1 MRRLASW
8 CRANSREASLAAQVP
23 GPNATEQAQLAALG
37 GVSRSLMGPLADGAG
52 PLLPRAVAEWAADT
66 PLLPPELLEPLKAS
80 LGRRVDPLALL
91 YERLVAAPRR
101 RPLGTFFTPPDIS
114 SYMQKLVEQRIP
126 RPPMAVIDPGAG
138 VGAFTR
144 AALEAWP
151 DARIHAVDINVA
163 TLGLLAATP
172 QITASLPNQVSL
184 HHADFL
190 DWTLRE
196 LPAVPGP
203 RLIWGNPP
211 YTRHQGLAR
220 EAKALAKKA
229 SGDLAPGGRAGL
241 STYFL
246 AASLAHLDP
255 ADSLCLLLPSNW
267 LEADYA
273 RNLRRYLWNAKERPV
288 ELHIFPHALN
298 LFPIASVAAMV
309 LWVGPANSTVNKLHV
324 IRLKGELGSGFYRAT
339 SQDVRREGAPPKSFL
354 FVTSS
359 HSKLR
364 QKTVPLASIAHIR
377 RGVATGCNQFF
388 LLTDEQVAKLPGTAY
403 VPAATRLRDI
413 PTDHLDETAHDTM
426 GDQGLRRW
434 LLWLSEQDTSDPI
447 VHQLLEQGKLKGV
460 PDAYLCRARNPWYA
474 VERIPAPDLL
484 FGPMSKGRFRLILN
498 SVKAIPTNTFY
509 GIRIRRAP
517 RTVESIALLAS
528 WISGP
533 AGQDAL
539 ANASR
544 QHGSGTLKIEPRD
557 LADLQI
563 PIQIA
568 QALD

>member
-1 MRRLASW
+1 
-8 CRANSREASLAAQVP
+8 
-23 GPNATEQAQLAALG
+23 
-37 GVSRSLMGPLADGAG
+37 
-52 PLLPRAVAEWAADT
+52 
-66 PLLPPELLEPLKAS
+66 
-80 LGRRVDPLALL
+80 
-91 YERLVAAPRR
+91 
-101 RPLGTFFTPPDIS
+101 
-114 SYMQKLVEQRIP
+114 MQKLVEQRLSC
-126 RPPMAVIDPGAG
+126 PPKAVIDPGAG

-144 AALEAWP
+144 TALEAWP
-151 DARIHAVDINVA
+151 EANIHAVDINVA

-172 QITASLPNQVSL
+172 QITSSLPNRVFL

-190 DWTLRE
+190 DWSLHQW
-196 LPAVPGP
+196 AAIPGP

-211 YTRHQGLAR
+211 YTRHQGLTRA
-220 EAKALAKKA
+220 AKELAKKA
-229 SGDLAPGGRAGL
+229 SGYLAPGGRAGL

-273 RNLRRYLWNAKERPV
+273 ESLRRYLWSVKERPV

-309 LWVGPANSTVNKLHV
+309 LWVGPVNSTVNKLHV
-324 IRLKGELGSGFYRAT
+324 IRLKGELGLGFSRAA
-339 SQDVRREGAPPKSFL
+339 SQEVQREGAPPKSFL
-354 FVTSS
+354 FAHTT
-359 HSKLR
+359 HSKVR
-364 QKTVPLASIAHIR
+364 QKTVPLASIARIR

-388 LLTDEQVAKLPGTAY
+388 LLTDEQVAKLPDTAY

-413 PTDHLDETAHDTM
+413 PTDHLDEMAHDTI
-426 GDQGLRRW
+426 GARGLRRW
-434 LLWLSEQDTSDPI
+434 LLWLSEQDASDPI
-447 VHQLLEQGKLKGV
+447 VRQLLELGRLKGV
-460 PDAYLCRARNPWYA
+460 PDAYLCSARSPWYV
-474 VERIPAPDLL
+474 VEKIPAPDLL
-484 FGPMSKGRFRLILN
+484 FGPMSKGQFRLIVN
-498 SVKAIPTNTFY
+498 SAKAIPTNTFY
-509 GIRIRRAP
+509 GITIRRAP
-517 RTVESIALLAS
+517 KAAEPIACLAS
-528 WISGP
+528 WIRGP